1 VTHTPAYKE
10 ASVST
15 RVLAEATVE
24 NPLPRTNFRFGHPT
38 PQRGVE
44 VERKWNRSE
53 RDKAICRLRRKI
65 MSQPISFKTRRRD
78 FREELRVRLEHVPAD
93 HAEGIL
99 ASYEVLQGL
108 HDRGVLELL
117 RGVLGGGDSVLEIV
131 VEAAKTP
138 EAIHGIRNLII
149 MLKLAGSIDP
159 DQLHAALDLGHKEA
173 PSSERHSTRI
183 RGKRI
188 VE

>member
-1 VTHTPAYKE
+1 
-10 ASVST
+10 
-15 RVLAEATVE
+15 
-24 NPLPRTNFRFGHPT
+24 
-38 PQRGVE
+38 
-44 VERKWNRSE
+44 
-53 RDKAICRLRRKI
+53 

-78 FREELRVRLEHVPAD
+78 FREELRVRLEHAPAD
-93 HAEGIL
+93 HAEAIL

-117 RGVLGGGDSVLEIV
+117 RGVLGGGDRILEIA

-159 DQLHAALDLGHKEA
+159 DQLHAALDVGHKKA
-173 PSSERHSTRI
+173 PSLWEI
-183 RGKRI
+183 GKRARTDDARRGMETAVALLGI
-188 VE
+188 FGAALNKEQRAKNS

>member
-1 VTHTPAYKE
+1 
-10 ASVST
+10 
-15 RVLAEATVE
+15 
-24 NPLPRTNFRFGHPT
+24 
-38 PQRGVE
+38 
-44 VERKWNRSE
+44 
-53 RDKAICRLRRKI
+53 

-78 FREELRVRLEHVPAD
+78 FREELRVRLEHAPAD
-93 HAEGIL
+93 HAEAIL

-117 RGVLGGGDSVLEIV
+117 RGVLGGGDRILEIA

-159 DQLHAALDLGHKEA
+159 DQLHAALDVGHKQA
-173 PSSERHSTRI
+173 PSLWEI
-183 RGKRI
+183 GKRARTDDARRGMETAVALLGI
-188 VE
+188 FGAALNKEQRAKNS

>member
-1 VTHTPAYKE
+1 
-10 ASVST
+10 
-15 RVLAEATVE
+15 
-24 NPLPRTNFRFGHPT
+24 
-38 PQRGVE
+38 
-44 VERKWNRSE
+44 
-53 RDKAICRLRRKI
+53 

-78 FREELRVRLEHVPAD
+78 FREELRVRLEQAPAD
-93 HAEGIL
+93 HAEAIL
-99 ASYEVLQGL
+99 AGYEVLQGL

-159 DQLHAALDLGHKEA
+159 DQLHAALDLGHKKV
-173 PSSERHSTRI
+173 PSLWEI
-183 RGKRI
+183 GKRARTDDARRGMETAVALLGI
-188 VE
+188 FGAALNEEQRAKNN

>member
-1 VTHTPAYKE
+1 
-10 ASVST
+10 
-15 RVLAEATVE
+15 
-24 NPLPRTNFRFGHPT
+24 
-38 PQRGVE
+38 
-44 VERKWNRSE
+44 
-53 RDKAICRLRRKI
+53 

-78 FREELRVRLEHVPAD
+78 FREELRVRLEHAPAD
-93 HAEGIL
+93 HAEAIL

-117 RGVLGGGDSVLEIV
+117 RGVLGGGDRILEIA

-159 DQLHAALDLGHKEA
+159 DQLHAALDVGHKKA
-173 PSSERHSTRI
+173 PSLWEIGNRARTDDAR
-183 RGKRI
+183 RGIETAVALFGIFGAALNEEQRAKNN
-188 VE
+188 